1 MSAVRVARAHL
12 ALAGGSRRGG
22 ERKVVLR
29 LGDALD
35 REGAPDALE
44 RVAVHLREVGPSGA
58 KAWAAARNVAANRR
72 ERSPIRKRT
81 HFCS

>member
-1 MSAVRVARAHL
+1 MSAVRVAPTLRSPAGRAD
-12 ALAGGSRRGG
+12 GG

-44 RVAVHLREVGPSGA
+44 RVAGHFRDRS
-58 KAWAAARNVAANRR
+58 VAVASTR
-72 ERSPIRKRT
+72 PW
-81 HFCS
+81 

>member
-1 MSAVRVARAHL
+1 MPGGDAVGVRGEGRRPPCARRRVAPR
-12 ALAGGSRRGG
+12 G

-44 RVAVHLREVGPSGA
+44 RVAIHFREVGPSGA
-58 KAWAAARNVAANRR
+58 DVKDVDPR
-72 ERSPIRKRT
+72 
-81 HFCS
+81 

>member
-1 MSAVRVARAHL
+1 MATCERPS
-12 ALAGGSRRGG
+12 G

-44 RVAVHLREVGPSGA
+44 RVAGHLREVGPSGA
-58 KAWAAARNVAANRR
+58 DVNEVVPSGGRR
-72 ERSPIRKRT
+72 ELDGEVGAPTVRFAGIG
-81 HFCS
+81 